1 MKKQS
6 FGVPWRFATVIA
18 NLVVVFLCAAPSGA
32 AAQDPGSP
40 PRVEQ
45 PLPIPDGY
53 SEPQGF
59 IAEPAAITRAALFA
73 DRHLGKGNLNN
84 GMYWDFGNMV
94 PGAGWLAIGPGYRQW
109 FGRDTMLLD
118 GSVAI
123 SWKGYKTAQ
132 ARMELPKFAKSRL
145 ALGTQV
151 RWVEFREIDFFG
163 VGPDTSENA
172 LTTFGIQ
179 ATHVVAHATLRP
191 TRWFDIDGEI
201 GLLSPSL
208 KDGSLGVAG
217 PAADQPTF
225 VPTQVSMTID
235 TRNFREHP
243 TSGVLLRGAAARFDD
258 RDTGAFTH
266 KRYEGEA
273 ATFLPMFGERVVL
286 ALHGMAVH
294 TPDEGAVPFYML
306 PSLGGANSLRSFADY
321 RFHDRNMVL
330 TNAELRL
337 AMMTH
342 VDLALFADAGNVAPR
357 FEDLNLDRQS
367 FGAGLRFHTRRQTF
381 ARVDMANGSEG
392 WRFLF
397 RLTDPLAFKRLERRA
412 TVVSV
417 P

>member
-1 MKKQS
+1 MKNRF
-6 FGVPWRFATVIA
+6 FGRQWRVAAVIT
-18 NLVVVFLCAAPSGA
+18 NLAFVVLCAAPLRA
-32 AAQDPGSP
+32 AAQEPQ
-40 PRVEQ
+40 E
-45 PLPIPDGY
+45 PLPVPDGY

-59 IAEPAAITRAALFA
+59 LAEPVPITRATLFA

-84 GMYWDFGNMV
+84 GLYWDFGNMV

-118 GSVAI
+118 GSIAF
-123 SWKGYKTAQ
+123 SWNGYKTAQ

-151 RWVEFREIDFFG
+151 KWVQFGNVDYFG
-163 VGPDTSENA
+163 VGPDTAESA
-172 LTTFGIQ
+172 LTTFGIE
-179 ATHVVAHATLRP
+179 ATHAVAHATLRP
-191 TRWFDIDGEI
+191 TRWFNIDGEV

-208 KDGSLGVAG
+208 KDGSLGLAG
-217 PAADQPTF
+217 PAADQPLF
-225 VPTQVSMTID
+225 VPTQVAMTVD

-243 TSGVLLRGAAARFDD
+243 TSGILLRGAAAHFED

-273 ATFLPMFGERVVL
+273 AAFLPMFGERVVL
-286 ALHGMAVH
+286 ALHGM
-294 TPDEGAVPFYML
+294 GAHIPNDGSVPFYML
-306 PSLGGANSLRSFADY
+306 PSLGGANSLRSFTDY
-321 RFHDRNMVL
+321 RFHDRNL
-330 TNAELRL
+330 LLANAELRL

-342 VDLALFADAGNVAPR
+342 VDLAFFADAGNVAPR
-357 FEDLNLDRQS
+357 FEELNLDKQS
-367 FGAGLRFHTRRQTF
+367 FGGGLRFHTRRQTF
-381 ARVDMANGSEG
+381 ARIDVANGAEG

-412 TVVSV
+412 TVLVI